1 MGCCGGRSG
10 ARGTRGVIG
19 ARGVMQKKSRGVKM
33 QKPLP
38 IKVKSF
44 GRGIA
49 RKTCPKC
56 GHVMSHSILKYDPL
70 AKVATQSWS
79 CTNKT
84 CKYKIQK

>member
-1 MGCCGGRSG
+1 MGCCGGRSN
-10 ARGTRGVIG
+10 RGVRSI
-19 ARGVMQKKSRGVKM
+19 ASVKNVMQGKSRGVKA

-56 GHVMSHSILKYDPL
+56 GHVMSHSILKYSPL
-70 AKVATQSWS
+70 DKTAVQLWS
-79 CTNKT
+79 CTNKA
-84 CKYKIQK
+84 CRHKIQK

>member
-1 MGCCGGRSG
+1 MGCCGRSNRGVRSTAG
-10 ARGTRGVIG
+10 ARS
-19 ARGVMQKKSRGVKM
+19 VMQNKSRGVKV

-44 GRGIA
+44 GRGVA

-56 GHVMSHSILKYDPL
+56 GYVMSHSILKYDPL
-70 AKVATQSWS
+70 AKTAAQLWS